1 MSQDRLSILIQAI
14 LSKTTESEFE
24 AELKKIEQKL
34 KPLKVEATLD
44 DKQLEK
50 FTQKFETVAGQSQKL
65 TQETREFKDSLSRS
79 IKVIDDIDKET
90 QSVYK
95 STQLITNNYKL
106 QAKEIEKI
114 KALEDKQ
121 ANIEYVRSMKAK
133 MLEIE
138 RRNNAEK
145 QKEIELEKQ
154 AQKEY
159 VNSMTAQIRAIE
171 KRNAEEKKLARILET
186 NAQKLELFKQKMIGD
201 DIYKGEIDIAS
212 EKYGKKIDTDALKD
226 IKEQVVSLSA
236 STPDLEN
243 KIKSLGIQFS
253 SLKQQASQSGT
264 VMGRM
269 FENMFKFMRFY
280 LVGGILVRVV
290 NELKNGIS
298 TIVELDT
305 SLTEL
310 NKVTDLTSK
319 QLARVTNEAY
329 KLGKVVGRTGKEV
342 IDGISE
348 FAKAGYTVEESFN
361 LAQSALVMTNVAEGI
376 NSVEEATSSLIAA
389 LKGYQLEATSAMS
402 VVDMLNEVSNTTATN
417 FDDLSDGLRRTS
429 GTLAQT
435 GTSIEELIGL
445 LVGGFEPLRNIEMVS
460 SGLTMISQRLRGIG
474 EDGEAIEGLIP
485 KLQKDF
491 MEIAKISIIDPE
503 TGGLRSTYDI
513 LSDMAKVFP
522 TLTGQQ
528 RQYLSELA
536 AGNRQV
542 KVLNAIL
549 DNWQSVDEAINSAK
563 NSTGSA
569 MKENEKYLNSIN
581 GKVAQFNSTVQ
592 QMWQN
597 TISSDTIKFFVD
609 LGTVL
614 INVVDKIGLLNTAL
628 IATVTYFTFFKTS
641 SFIVPL
647 INTITA
653 GIVKLTAGLNLS
665 TSAAIKLNTALG
677 MLGSVAIVGGIILL
691 VTNLDKLTVS
701 MTKYNEQMQESASKT
716 NENISKLDTQIK
728 RYKEL
733 AEKVKL
739 SREEKQEL
747 VSIEHDLKLKYRDA
761 TKELDLQNGSLEKNI
776 ELIQDLQK
784 EEAKRFQIFNQK
796 AYEAAQKILSP
807 DKSSPYTV
815 MTGAGVYFYDS
826 IEAAIEDWEN
836 AVNEAKDRSN
846 AVYNERLMVL
856 QQIYDEYDAAVE
868 ITSKWNYY
876 QDILNGTLEDGTNII
891 QQNIQSV
898 QEFAES
904 QEKLNNSLDD
914 AQSSFKE
921 LAGYY
926 QQLADGKKLTSDN
939 MLDLIQ
945 NYPEM
950 LKYMDSEGNLLIS
963 QKELIK
969 NLFELKKQDLILTIE
984 NEKIKTDATLQSLET
999 QRKAYLGFYEHIGKK
1014 TLGLSETEAMAM
1026 FGFDQETYDKAL
1038 QASKRYAFQLAEL
1051 RNLTFE
1057 TYDKKNKSLSPI
1069 PYEDLTKEL
1078 IKSYN
1083 AEVERDKIAEKL
1095 LNKQI
1100 KQAERAKDY
1109 NKAIEIQNKLLD
1121 NQQKTIADL
1130 QKANQKIHEEAN
1142 RLRST
1147 SKYDTTS
1154 WFDINGEMTLAY
1166 KELLNSFAGKTDE
1179 FSKKE
1184 KESIEDLFNK
1194 LSLLKK
1200 GWYENADAID
1210 TFNESIHQSRQQTKE
1225 FLDLQIKDEIDSL
1238 KYVYDRGTISA
1249 QQYYDSLIALKQK
1262 YSAQLEQIDLKIKD
1276 SLDDEIKNT
1285 YNSFYEN
1292 ELKILKN
1299 SNEDGIISKR
1309 QYYDQLV
1316 ALAEK
1321 YGSFLREYDADSFRS
1336 LTKEIQ
1342 FVFDDLK
1349 KDAEDYTKSYI
1360 SYINSQLEVE
1370 IKAIEKAKDAYKEAQ
1385 QEKINAIQKQI
1396 DALEKQNSLEK
1407 EAEERAKR
1415 LKDINKARGELAE
1428 IEADKSVRILTN
1440 EGWKFIAD
1448 PKKLKSAREQLDK
1461 LNEDYQKWELEQT
1474 KKHEK
1479 EKLQEII
1486 NALKEE
1492 MSEKEKL
1499 YNKDIENLRSA
1510 LTENNKLVDD
1520 STKEQIKSWDALIE
1534 KLQELGI
1541 SYETELAKA
1550 IEAINNYNNAVLT
1563 MENKANIPDPKPSGI
1578 PSSSTINKSKEIQIV
1593 NELLQ
1598 EAYKQQKTATGAQL
1612 KNIKEI
1618 IKELEEK
1625 LRKLRSAKVYDVGG
1639 ILPTNSMAI
1648 NTSGKPERIL
1658 PPQLT
1663 VTFDKFVNKLP
1674 NLMKVLDSLKIPNF
1688 NFPYVGN
1695 KSNNGN
1701 GQVVNY
1707 YVNIDKVE
1715 TPDAMSFINDLPRL
1729 ALQYK

>member
-24 AELKKIEQKL
+24 TELKKIEQKL

-121 ANIEYVRSMKAK
+121 ANKEYVRSMKAK

-138 RRNNAEK
+138 RRNNVEK

-243 KIKSLGIQFS
+243 KIKSLGVQFS

-329 KLGKVVGRTGKEV
+329 KLGKAVGRTGKEV

-361 LAQSALVMTNVAEGI
+361 LTQAALIMINVAEGI

-474 EDGEAIEGLIP
+474 EDGEAIEGLMP

-522 TLTGQQ
+522 TLTSQQ

-549 DNWQSVDEAINSAK
+549 DNWQSVDKAINSAK

-581 GKVAQFNSTVQ
+581 GKVAQFNSAVQ
-592 QMWQN
+592 QMWKN
-597 TISSDTIKFFVD
+597 MISSDTIKFFVD
-609 LGTVL
+609 LGTAL
-614 INVVDKIGLLNTAL
+614 IAVVDKVGALNTAL
-628 IATVTYFTFFKTS
+628 LATTVYLIFFKTS
-641 SFIVPL
+641 SFLLPL

-716 NENISKLDTQIK
+716 NENISKLDMQIK

-747 VSIEHDLKLKYRDA
+747 VSIEHDLRLKYRDA

-776 ELIQDLQK
+776 KLIQDLQK

-815 MTGAGVYFYDS
+815 MTGVGFYVYDS
-826 IEAAIEDWEN
+826 IEAAIEEWEN
-836 AVNEAKDRSN
+836 AVNEAKGRSN

-904 QEKLNNSLDD
+904 QEKLNNSLDS

-926 QQLADGKKLTSDN
+926 QQLANGEKLTSDN

-984 NEKIKTDATLQSLET
+984 NEKIKTDATLQSLEI
-999 QRKAYLGFYEHIGKK
+999 QRKAYLGFYEHIGKV
-1014 TLGLSETEAMAM
+1014 TLGLTEDQAMAM
-1026 FGFDQETYDKAL
+1026 FGFDKEIYNKAL
-1038 QASKRYAFQLAEL
+1038 QASKRYASQLAEL
-1051 RNLTFE
+1051 RNLTFK
-1057 TYDKKNKSLSPI
+1057 TYDKKNKTSESSLSPI

-1100 KQAERAKDY
+1100 KQAEKAKDY
-1109 NKAIEIQNKLLD
+1109 NKAIELQNKLLD

-1154 WFDINGEMTLAY
+1154 WFDNNGEMTLAY

-1210 TFNESIHQSRQQTKE
+1210 TYTENMYQSQQQIELYKKSLEDLAEEELKRIQDQHKALQSQADEKLKLYSDTEKEIINLLKKRYDEEQKLRQRNYNDAIQKLDDEKKAYQDYINEK
-1225 FLDLQIKDEIDSL
+1225 IDSL
-1238 KYVYDRGTISA
+1238 DREYSTDDYNQNVSDQTKVIADIQKEIDKFTLAATTGDMEAISKVADLRKQKAEEERKLTEIQTKRSRDLQKQNLQDNLKDYEKYIDTKKRA
-1249 QQYYDSLIALKQK
+1249 EEDAFEQYKRNLQDMTEETALK
-1262 YSAQLEQIDLKIKD
+1262 L
-1276 SLDDEIKNT
+1276 
-1285 YNSFYEN
+1285 
-1292 ELKILKN
+1292 
-1299 SNEDGIISKR
+1299 
-1309 QYYDQLV
+1309 
-1316 ALAEK
+1316 
-1321 YGSFLREYDADSFRS
+1321 
-1336 LTKEIQ
+1336 
-1342 FVFDDLK
+1342 
-1349 KDAEDYTKSYI
+1349 
-1360 SYINSQLEVE
+1360 
-1370 IKAIEKAKDAYKEAQ
+1370 EAQ
-1385 QEKINAIQKQI
+1385 QMLMEKSLVDVQNALIDLFTVTNTNATETGRILQDQIISRLERIRDIGSNINEISQQSSGNNPLGMSRSDFKTYV
-1396 DALEKQNSLEK
+1396 DNKR
-1407 EAEERAKR
+1407 EAERIGDPTNARFKQLHEENERLRKKYGIKGDFYSYKQ
-1415 LKDINKARGELAE
+1415 LVGYYKDGGINITPGLAMLHGTPSKPE
-1428 IEADKSVRILTN
+1428 WILNT
-1440 EGWKFIAD
+1440 D
-1448 PKKLKSAREQLDK
+1448 QMKKLINNLAFSNVTPKIPSYNNLSGSKGSTIQISNLINVEGNAT
-1461 LNEDYQKWELEQT
+1461 EDV
-1474 KKHEK
+1474 
-1479 EKLQEII
+1479 IP
-1486 NALKEE
+1486 
-1492 MSEKEKL
+1492 
-1499 YNKDIENLRSA
+1499 
-1510 LTENNKLVDD
+1510 
-1520 STKEQIKSWDALIE
+1520 QIKSA
-1534 KLQELGI
+1534 GM
-1541 SYETELAKA
+1541 
-1550 IEAINNYNNAVLT
+1550 N
-1563 MENKANIPDPKPSGI
+1563 
-1578 PSSSTINKSKEIQIV
+1578 IV
-1593 NELLQ
+1593 N
-1598 EAYKQQKTATGAQL
+1598 QL
-1612 KNIKEI
+1612 KGWG
-1618 IKELEEK
+1618 
-1625 LRKLRSAKVYDVGG
+1625 VV
-1639 ILPTNSMAI
+1639 
-1648 NTSGKPERIL
+1648 
-1658 PPQLT
+1658 
-1663 VTFDKFVNKLP
+1663 
-1674 NLMKVLDSLKIPNF
+1674 IPN
-1688 NFPYVGN
+1688 G
-1695 KSNNGN
+1695 
-1701 GQVVNY
+1701 
-1707 YVNIDKVE
+1707 
-1715 TPDAMSFINDLPRL
+1715 
-1729 ALQYK
+1729 